1 MYYNLSCLILC
12 MNYIQFDISIAFDND
27 ILQIEKPF
35 GSESQLK
42 KQYHKK
48 HYIKYIAKSL
58 KITSIIHIK
67 VIQFD
72 TTNKNYCFSVFLS
85 FPVRL

>member
-1 MYYNLSCLILC
+1 MYYKFLVCIILC

-48 HYIKYIAKSL
+48 IVIAKSL
-58 KITSIIHIK
+58 MNL
-67 VIQFD
+67 QF
-72 TTNKNYCFSVFLS
+72 F
-85 FPVRL
+85 